1 MRTWGLGHCSEAG
14 AAVALGGCSFCGG
27 LGTAARLGGC
37 RELLRAELNAAAIVK
52 ARGGCSGSEA
62 VVVAASSSPCRR
74 VPASARLGGKHIGGN
89 VRSVSLCRHL
99 VVPPCRRRV
108 VVAASSPSS
117 SSSSSRR
124 RPPLSSPP
132 GPHHQCWSSRCRVI
146 RPRLYP
152 VAVAVVGWSSSPL
165 VAARRCGSSSPL
177 VAASSRGLHKCIHIG
192 IHTSIHIGYPQR
204 GIHTGHQCWSS
215 RVIRPRLY
223 PHLTPG
229 ASATAAARLGLQR
242 L

>member
-1 MRTWGLGHCSEAG
+1 M
-14 AAVALGGCSFCGG
+14 
-27 LGTAARLGGC
+27 
-37 RELLRAELNAAAIVK
+37 K

-62 VVVAASSSPCRR
+62 AVVAASSSPCRR
-74 VPASARLGGKHIGGN
+74 VPAIGAARWQHFGGN
-89 VRSVSLCRHL
+89 IPSVSLRCHL

-108 VVAASSPSS
+108 VVAASSAS
-117 SSSSSRR
+117 SSSSSRC

-192 IHTSIHIGYPQR
+192 IHTSIHIGIHKEVSTQATSAGRRVSSVPASILTSPPGRQRLRQR
-204 GIHTGHQCWSS
+204 GWGCSDCE
-215 RVIRPRLY
+215 
-223 PHLTPG
+223 
-229 ASATAAARLGLQR
+229 RLGVQLRLQP
-242 L
+242 LWQQLGLP

>member
-1 MRTWGLGHCSEAG
+1 M
-14 AAVALGGCSFCGG
+14 
-27 LGTAARLGGC
+27 
-37 RELLRAELNAAAIVK
+37 K

-74 VPASARLGGKHIGGN
+74 VPASARLGGNI
-89 VRSVSLCRHL
+89 SVATFG
-99 VVPPCRRRV
+99 PCRCVVTSSSRR
-108 VVAASSPSS
+108 VVAASSSAASSPSSSSSS

-152 VAVAVVGWSSSPL
+152 VAVAVVGWSPSPL

-192 IHTSIHIGYPQR
+192 IHTSIHIG
-204 GIHTGHQCWSS
+204 IHKEVSTQATSAGRRVSS
-215 RVIRPRLY
+215 VPASN

-229 ASATAAARLGLQR
+229 RQRLRQRGWGCSDCERLGVQLRLQR
-242 L
+242 LWQQLGLP